1 MSTRPYD
8 NPALRIM
15 KNYRPAA
22 GEEMVESK
30 NNSFFNKPENKTDTT
45 KPADVVSKVVT
56 QIRNAREKR
65 NGRTS
70 IT

>member
-1 MSTRPYD
+1 MNTRPYD

-15 KNYRPAA
+15 KNYRPVT
-22 GEEMVESK
+22 EKKIVESK
-30 NNSFFNKPENKTDTT
+30 NNSFFNKPENKTDAMETS
-45 KPADVVSKVVT
+45 DIVSKVVT

>member
-1 MSTRPYD
+1 MNTRPYD

-15 KNYRPAA
+15 KNYRPVT
-22 GEEMVESK
+22 ERKIVESK
-30 NNSFFNKPENKTDTT
+30 NNSFFNKPENKTDAMETS
-45 KPADVVSKVVT
+45 DIVSKVVT